1 MPTEILQTIP
11 QLTTVVEKLGMVG
24 LLLVA
29 IAWLIYER
37 LRLLKE
43 LRAAYRE
50 RDRARLKSERYRNTL
65 TAHDVALPDMAD
77 IDLQFQVEQAL

>member
-1 MPTEILQTIP
+1 MPHELLQALP
-11 QLTTVVEKLGMVG
+11 QLSGIVEKLGVVG

-29 IAWLIYER
+29 VGWLIYER

-43 LRAAYRE
+43 LRAAYRD

-65 TAHDVALPDMAD
+65 TAHDVAIPDVTD
-77 IDLQFQVEQAL
+77 IDLQFQGDAT

>member
-1 MPTEILQTIP
+1 MSPELLQVIP
-11 QLTTVVEKLGMVG
+11 LLSGVVEKLGMVG

-29 IAWLIYER
+29 IGWLIYER

-50 RDRARLKSERYRNTL
+50 RDRVRLRAERYRNIL
-65 TAHDVALPDMAD
+65 IARDIALPDMGD
-77 IDLQFQVEQAL
+77 IDIQFQGDAA

>member
-1 MPTEILQTIP
+1 MPPELLQAIP
-11 QLTTVVEKLGMVG
+11 QLSAIVEKLGMVG

-29 IAWLIYER
+29 IGWLIYER

-50 RDRARLKSERYRNTL
+50 RDRARLRAERYRNIL
-65 TAHDVALPDMAD
+65 IARDIALPDMAD
-77 IDLQFQVEQAL
+77 IDIQFQGDAT